1 MGLTVSQI
9 EIQYSEALSLRF
21 VAGRNGIGREVK
33 KMAVMETR
41 DFVYGADPDGM
52 FVISTLSFVDE
63 EGGGIDEVVKLLSA
77 QPSAMAVKINRYV
90 KSIPLE
96 IRDAAEKENVPLFE
110 IDSDV
115 QFSYFISVLSEA
127 LVLNSGMK
135 AESEKCLLDEVL
147 FQDTKDGMLIRN
159 RLSYGGFELSDLYA
173 FIIVAAE
180 RGKAGRSGQSV
191 VEYCRKQIPDC
202 FSNCLMKA
210 DPHALKC
217 LITFSKEDYFSK
229 NGKLYD
235 RMIAFKNS
243 VFLKNAGTI
252 DIGISLIQDN
262 PADLTQSYLQAQAAV
277 NLGKIYRPDKHVYDY
292 RSFLVQGMLAS
303 SRNTQE
309 YQWIIKNIV
318 EPVTKRDQLYESGLW
333 ESLDVLF
340 KVRSLKTASDEL
352 HIHISTLR
360 YRLQKIK
367 EITGFDYLSAYGNYV
382 LHTAYLIWI
391 DSKNSGG

>member
-1 MGLTVSQI
+1 
-9 EIQYSEALSLRF
+9 
-21 VAGRNGIGREVK
+21 
-33 KMAVMETR
+33 
-41 DFVYGADPDGM
+41 
-52 FVISTLSFVDE
+52 
-63 EGGGIDEVVKLLSA
+63 
-77 QPSAMAVKINRYV
+77 
-90 KSIPLE
+90 
-96 IRDAAEKENVPLFE
+96 
-110 IDSDV
+110 
-115 QFSYFISVLSEA
+115 
-127 LVLNSGMK
+127 MK

-147 FQDTKDGMLIRN
+147 FQDTKDRMLIRN

-173 FIIVAAE
+173 FILVAAE
-180 RGKAGRSGQSV
+180 RGKAGRSDQSV

-202 FSNCLMKA
+202 FPNCLMKA